1 MAMNMGLLREMQQEI
16 REEKERILR
25 MERTIDR
32 MIREEAQ
39 KKGRA

>member
-1 MAMNMGLLREMQQEI
+1 MNMGLLREMQQEI